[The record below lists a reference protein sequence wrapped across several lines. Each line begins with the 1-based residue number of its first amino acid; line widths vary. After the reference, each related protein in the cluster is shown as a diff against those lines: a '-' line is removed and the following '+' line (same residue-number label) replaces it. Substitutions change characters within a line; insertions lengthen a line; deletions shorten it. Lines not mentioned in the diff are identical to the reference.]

1 MEQGTQK
8 MVRRILKWDIFAFLV
23 LIDISINQIAM
34 TKFDL
39 EERTINFS
47 VNIIQLAEKLPRSS
61 AGLYFSKQMI
71 RSASSVALNYAEAQ
85 SGESRKDF
93 IHKLMIALKE
103 LRETSSALKIVYK
116 LKMSESN
123 TVQENLLKEN
133 NELISIFMQSIK
145 TARNNM
151 KNE

>member
-1 MEQGTQK
+1 

-133 NELISIFMQSIK
+133 NELISIFMQSIR
-145 TARNNM
+145 TAKKNM
-151 KNE
+151 TNK